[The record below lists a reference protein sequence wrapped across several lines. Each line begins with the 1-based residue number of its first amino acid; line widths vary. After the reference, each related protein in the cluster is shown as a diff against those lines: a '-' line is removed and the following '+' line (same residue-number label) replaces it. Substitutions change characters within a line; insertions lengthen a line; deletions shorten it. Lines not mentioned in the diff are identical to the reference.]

1 MCIKKIYSAS
11 LVLMFLISCSASD
24 YMDDLGDG
32 YALVSESNANQ
43 YITGPDDMGK
53 GLIPCTVEQIN
64 TDSLFIIAS
73 QRENPDCSD
82 EMLSGKQGYWIID
95 KKKKKIYGPL
105 DSAGFEKKKL
115 ELKVS
120 LSLRR

>member
-1 MCIKKIYSAS
+1 
-11 LVLMFLISCSASD
+11 MFLISCSASD